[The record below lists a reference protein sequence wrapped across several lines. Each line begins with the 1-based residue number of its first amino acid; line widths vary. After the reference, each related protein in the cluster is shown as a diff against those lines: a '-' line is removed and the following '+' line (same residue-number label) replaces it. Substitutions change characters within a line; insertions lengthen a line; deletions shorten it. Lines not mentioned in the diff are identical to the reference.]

1 MKIYLGLEGSEQLI
15 TSYGREFTETEKE
28 IYEDITTVDESIFR
42 YSQKKTKKYF
52 EFRYSLIEF
61 SDLEVVLGEYK
72 RFTTLSL
79 KIENVVS
86 GTYSTYK
93 VLFDSEISKQLYT
106 DFSGKRYYANVSFT
120 LREV

>member
-15 TSYGREFTETEKE
+15 TAYGREFTETEKE
-28 IYEDITTVDESIFR
+28 VYEDITTIDESIFR

-52 EFRYSLIEF
+52 EFNYSLIEF
-61 SDLEVVLGEYK
+61 QDLEVVLNEYK

-79 KIENVVS
+79 KVENIVS

-93 VLFDSEISKQLYT
+93 VLFDSQINKRLYT
-106 DFSGKRYYANVSFT
+106 DFSGKRYYADVSFT
-120 LREV
+120 LREI